1 MDGTNIS
8 VLHSSGLLTPY
19 AIAIDYNSQVLYWA
33 DYGLRHIEMSSVDGL
48 NRAVVT
54 AVNVYYPW
62 NLVFYDDQLF
72 WAERSISGVRSASTI
87 SPDVTMDVVS
97 GLSGTVYQVQII
109 ASDRQNTLGKKT
121 SCSQTDNV
129 IGNS

>member
-33 DYGLRHIEMSSVDGL
+33 DYGLRHIEMSTVDGL

-54 AVNVYYPW
+54 AVNVYSPW
-62 NLVFYDDQLF
+62 HLVFHDDQLF
-72 WAERSISGVRSASTI
+72 WVDRTIDGVRSVSTI
-87 SPDVTMDVVS
+87 SPNVVTDVVS
-97 GLSGTVYQVQII
+97 DLRGTAYQVQII
-109 ASDRQNTLGKKT
+109 ASDRQNVLGKASFLLT
-121 SCSQTDNV
+121 N
-129 IGNS
+129 